1 MRRQAGVEA
10 DSGEDDDSDA
20 SDEDGNNT
28 LRCFLVTEGCVSAEM
43 DGNMAR
49 IWVRYEAELGD
60 GETTR
65 TARELWAYMHDVTAN
80 DPNWILDDVE
90 EAK

>member
-1 MRRQAGVEA
+1 
-10 DSGEDDDSDA
+10 
-20 SDEDGNNT
+20 
-28 LRCFLVTEGCVSAEM
+28 M